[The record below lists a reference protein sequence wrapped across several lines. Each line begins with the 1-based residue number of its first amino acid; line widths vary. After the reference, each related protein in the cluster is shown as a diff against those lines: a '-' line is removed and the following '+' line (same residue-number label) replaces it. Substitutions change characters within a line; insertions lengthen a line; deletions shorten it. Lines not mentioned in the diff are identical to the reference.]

1 MKIAL
6 DPFAFKP
13 ERAYPTD
20 AGLDLKTPFGFVLE
34 GRTSVVIDTG
44 VHVQIPEGYAG
55 LVMSKSGLNVKDG
68 ITVEGVV
75 DAGYSGSI
83 VCKLYNNSTK
93 EKEFPIGAKIAQL
106 LVVPIITEP
115 IEFVDEIQGGDRGNR
130 GFGSSG
136 I

>member
-6 DPFAFKP
+6 DKFAFKP

-20 AGLDLKTPFGFVLE
+20 AGLDLKTPFAFVLE

-55 LVMSKSGLNVKDG
+55 LIMSKSGLNVKDG

-93 EKEFPIGAKIAQL
+93 EKEFPLGAKIAQL
-106 LVVPIITEP
+106 LVVPVITEP
-115 IEFVDEIQGGDRGNR
+115 IEFVDEIIGGDRGPR
-130 GFGSSG
+130 GFGSTG